1 MTAPHPF
8 LRSMFAV
15 CLAGQILASTARA
28 DDWPQW
34 LGPKR
39 DGVWREDGVLDKFPT
54 GGAKILWR
62 TPIGSGYA
70 GPAVAGGRVYV
81 TDRVL
86 KPGSRNPTNG
96 FTRSNLAGSERV
108 LCLDESSGQIV
119 WHHEYDCEYRIDYPA
134 GPRATPIVAGG
145 KVYTLGAMGDLLC
158 LNAESG
164 KPIWSHNFMTEYGA
178 NQQTWGFSAHP
189 LLDGDRLICIVGG
202 DGTVAV
208 AFHKDTGKELWR
220 NLSAAQAGYCPP
232 VIYQVGA
239 TRQLIIWHAEAI
251 SGLEPETGKKFW
263 QVEFP
268 VKNALNVPMPRYDD
282 GKLLVTSF
290 YNGAM
295 MLKLATDRPTAEVL
309 WRAKVVG
316 ERPDRTETLNS
327 IMPTPVL
334 KDGYVYGICSYGQLR
349 CLKADTGE
357 RIWESMEATR
367 AKKDGR
373 MDPTSPKPVESPND
387 KAERWGNAFLVPNGD
402 RYFLFNEKGDLIIA
416 SLSPSGYQEIDRTHV
431 IDPDNPM
438 PGRLVVWSHPA
449 FANRKMFVR
458 NDHEIVCVSLAK

>member
-1 MTAPHPF
+1 MTSPYWLLRVTFAICCVAQF
-8 LRSMFAV
+8 LA
-15 CLAGQILASTARA
+15 ATARA

-39 DGVWREDGVLDKFPT
+39 DGVWREDGVLDKFPS

-70 GPAVAGGRVYV
+70 GPAVAGGRVYL

-86 KPGSRNPTNG
+86 KSGSRNPTDG
-96 FTRSNLAGSERV
+96 FAGGKLAGSERV
-108 LCLDESSGQIV
+108 LCLDEATGQIV
-119 WHHEYDCEYRIDYPA
+119 WHHDYDCEYRIAYPA

-145 KVYTLGAMGDLLC
+145 KVYTLGAMGNLLC
-158 LNAESG
+158 LDAGTG
-164 KPIWSHNFMTEYGA
+164 KPIWERNFVTEYNA
-178 NQQTWGFSAHP
+178 KPQNWGFSAHP

-220 NLSAAQAGYCPP
+220 SLSAAEAGYCPP
-232 VIYQVGA
+232 VIYQVGS
-239 TRQLIIWHAEAI
+239 TRQLIIWHAEAVC
-251 SGLEPETGKKFW
+251 GLDPETGKKYW

-268 VKNALNVPMPRYDD
+268 VRAALTIPMPRYDA
-282 GKLLVTSF
+282 GTLLITSF

-295 MLKLATDRPTAEVL
+295 MLKLAADMPTADVV
-309 WRAKVVG
+309 WRAKRVS
-316 ERPDRTETLNS
+316 EKPDQTEFLNS
-327 IMPTPVL
+327 IMPTPIR
-334 KDGYVYGICSYGQLR
+334 KDGYIYGVCSYGQLR

-357 RIWESMEATR
+357 RVWDTMEATR
-367 AKKDGR
+367 GKKDGR
-373 MDPTSPKPVESPND
+373 MEPTSPKPIESPAA
-387 KAERWGNAFLVPNGD
+387 KAERWSNAFLVPNGD

-416 SLSPSGYQEIDRTHV
+416 KLSPSGYQEIDRTHV
-431 IDPDNPM
+431 IEPDNVM
-438 PGRLVVWSHPA
+438 AGRPVVWSHPA